1 MGYTV
6 NQIKVL
12 AYNCDEQKDFT
23 AAEKNLFVGLAYCYE
38 CFRAG
43 YDKQECEELM
53 QNYINFFEHSKI
65 RELKVQKEGDKS
77 SG

>member
-43 YDKQECEELM
+43 YDKQECEDLM
-53 QNYINFFEHSKI
+53 QNYITFYNNSRL
-65 RELKVQKEGDKS
+65 REVKSAQKGGSAEK
-77 SG
+77 